1 MIRRNNAIS
10 DIESRLIRHP
20 HGRRLQGITWTRVWT
35 HAHEQED
42 KVNIAPSRR
51 RRRRRE
57 YCWGVTVAR
66 PVTRSVAIDSR
77 TGGGKSRGV
86 RGWLLVEGRS
96 LWLAG
101 RGPAPRWR
109 GAELMAGSVCLSIV
123 RHGPYLVR
131 AVGFGYWKM
140 LTDVNP
146 VTRVANPL
154 YSTHHQLPINKSVSL
169 VFLNKNINYPL
180 NCNYCNNQLKTKFN
194 GVNPNLTSNLYTSQ
208 LNFTPKLWILNE
220 TQQYNPI
227 LLQ

>member
-1 MIRRNNAIS
+1 MIRRNNSIS
-10 DIESRLIRHP
+10 DIESRLISRP
-20 HGRRLQGITWTRVWT
+20 HDRRLLGIMWTRVWT
-35 HAHEQED
+35 HAHEHED

-51 RRRRRE
+51 RRRRWRRE
-57 YCWGVTVAR
+57 YYCWGVTVAR

-86 RGWLLVEGRS
+86 RGRLLVEGRS
-96 LWLAG
+96 LWLAE

-109 GAELMAGSVCLSIV
+109 GAVLMAGSVCLSIA

-131 AVGFGYWKM
+131 AVGFGFWKM

-169 VFLNKNINYPL
+169 VF
-180 NCNYCNNQLKTKFN
+180 
-194 GVNPNLTSNLYTSQ
+194 
-208 LNFTPKLWILNE
+208 
-220 TQQYNPI
+220 
-227 LLQ
+227 